1 MGTSGNKSGATTW
14 TTIMRHTNTRTPA
27 QPLLDERDRLQ
38 SELEALQTKI
48 RGLEYAIELITDE
61 ARKQES
67 PAAPK
72 GRDRG
77 ITETIRSLLRDAGSS
92 GLSPQMAVELA
103 AARGQPL
110 NPTSVSSL
118 LSRMK
123 RDGQV
128 AYRRKRYVLTED
140 A

>member
-1 MGTSGNKSGATTW
+1 MMK
-14 TTIMRHTNTRTPA
+14 MNTKTAA
-27 QPLLDERDRLQ
+27 QPLMDERDRLQ
-38 SELEALQTKI
+38 LELKELQTKI
-48 RGLEYAIELITDE
+48 RGLEFAIELITDE

-67 PAAPK
+67 PSAPK
-72 GRDRG
+72 VRDRG
-77 ITETIRSLLRDAGSS
+77 ITETIRSLLRDAGPA
-92 GLSPQMAVELA
+92 GLNPQMAVELA
-103 AARGQPL
+103 AARGQAL

-128 AYRRKRYVLTED
+128 AYRRKRYVLKED

>member
-1 MGTSGNKSGATTW
+1 MKK
-14 TTIMRHTNTRTPA
+14 MNTKTPA
-27 QPLLDERDRLQ
+27 QPLLDEHRRLQ
-38 SELEALQTKI
+38 LELDALQNKI
-48 RGLEYAIELITDE
+48 RGLEFAIELITDE

-67 PAAPK
+67 PTSPK
-72 GRDRG
+72 GRERG

-103 AARGQPL
+103 AARGQAL

-128 AYRRKRYVLTED
+128 AYRRKRYVLMED